1 MLTLNY
7 EFRKGIFFLRLIGEL
22 NETSYLT
29 QQHIIEKLLTIIRF
43 KYIVININYL
53 HKINLSGLNYFSK
66 ICYISQKNNDNLII
80 CDKNKFLTKLLH
92 KNIPSI
98 KNEQEVL

>member
-7 EFRKGIFFLRLIGEL
+7 EFQKGIFFLRLIGEL
-22 NETSYLT
+22 NEASYLT
-29 QQHIIEKLLTIIRF
+29 QQHIIEELLTIIRF

-53 HKINLSGLNYFSK
+53 HKINLSGINCFSK

-80 CDKNKFLTKLLH
+80 CDKSNFLTKLIR
-92 KNIPSI
+92 KNIPNI